1 MIKGSIN
8 MGMELD
14 ILGYEKGGYNK
25 ESFIAKLDAYNTLIT
40 AMQNGL
46 PNDKAKAELEL
57 IHQQPMFREKGG
69 FFGKVGFSV
78 KDTDAY
84 IADLEKG
91 IAKAFK

>member
-1 MIKGSIN
+1 

-14 ILGYEKGGYNK
+14 TIRNQKGGYN
-25 ESFIAKLDAYNTLIT
+25 EEAFIAKLDAYNTLIT

-57 IHQQPMFREKGG
+57 IHQQPLFREKGG

-78 KDTDAY
+78 EDTDAY

-91 IAKAFK
+91 IAKAIK

>member
-1 MIKGSIN
+1 

-14 ILGYEKGGYNK
+14 ILGYEKGGYNQ

-57 IHQQPMFREKGG
+57 IHQQPMFR
-69 FFGKVGFSV
+69 
-78 KDTDAY
+78 
-84 IADLEKG
+84 
-91 IAKAFK
+91 

>member
-1 MIKGSIN
+1 MIRGSIF
-8 MGMELD
+8 MSMELD
-14 ILGYEKGGYNK
+14 ILRNQKGGYNK

-46 PNDKAKAELEL
+46 PEDKAKAELEL
-57 IHQQPMFREKGG
+57 IHQQPLFREKGG

-78 KDTDAY
+78 EDTDAY

-91 IAKAFK
+91 IAQAFK